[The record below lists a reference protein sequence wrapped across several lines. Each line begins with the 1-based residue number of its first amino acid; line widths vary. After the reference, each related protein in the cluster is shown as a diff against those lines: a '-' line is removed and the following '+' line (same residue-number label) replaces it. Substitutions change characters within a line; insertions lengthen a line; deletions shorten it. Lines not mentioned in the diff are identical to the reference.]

1 MNGYE
6 KRTQIKKEA
15 IISSAREL
23 FIKRGV
29 TDVSISEIAAKA
41 NVSQVSIYNY
51 FGDKISLAKEVLI
64 SYIDTLVNEYD
75 EILESNIS
83 FEEKLKVII
92 TKKYDAITSLGK
104 TAFSSSAWRDKALKD
119 IYTEAA
125 NLKIRAI
132 FAKFIQKGKS
142 EGYISNDIPDD
153 AILSY
158 MTASSYITQQPEYI
172 STSDNY
178 KLGIIKLFLYGLVGK
193 DK

>member
-75 EILESNIS
+75 EILEDNIS
-83 FEEKLKVII
+83 FEEKLKIII
-92 TKKYDAITSLGK
+92 TKKYDAITNLGRTSFSDYAWQDK
-104 TAFSSSAWRDKALKD
+104 TLKD
-119 IYTEAA
+119 IYTESA

-132 FAKFIQKGKS
+132 FMKFIQKGKN
-142 EGYISNDIPDD
+142 EGYINKAIPDD
-153 AILSY
+153 AILSFL
-158 MTASSYITQQPEYI
+158 TASSYITQLPNYI
-172 STSDNY
+172 STGDDY
-178 KLGIIKLFLYGLVGK
+178 KLGIIKLFLYGLNGK
-193 DK
+193 EK

>member
-6 KRTQIKKEA
+6 KRTKLKKEA
-15 IISSAREL
+15 IINSAREL

-64 SYIDTLVNEYD
+64 SYIDTLVNEYNA
-75 EILESNIS
+75 ILEDNIS
-83 FEEKLKVII
+83 FEEKLEIII
-92 TKKYDAITSLGK
+92 TKKYDALTNLGK
-104 TAFSSSAWRDKALKD
+104 TSFSSSAWKDKALKD

-125 NLKIRAI
+125 NLKIKSI
-132 FAKFIQKGKS
+132 FTKFIQNGK
-142 EGYISNDIPDD
+142 EKGYINKDMPDD
-153 AILSY
+153 AILSF
-158 MTASSYITQQPEYI
+158 MTASSYIIQQPNYI
-172 STSDNY
+172 STSDDY

-193 DK
+193 EK